1 MLNFFSK
8 SCAVSCVSRRVTLLR
23 LGLIFVVDS
32 GPQLRKE
39 DATSLKAINQSLQA
53 EVAKRDTDEMSVRT
67 NFMVETIN
75 SLAHKGLKTGKAES
89 LINAEHTSRIK
100 TILGSLGERTIKAS
114 EPLNITLKDLRESDR
129 RGKWW
134 IVGASYRDDHFQKN
148 SITSQPLLPS
158 HQDRPELGTSSS
170 ENVDLLQ
177 LARQLG
183 LNTDI
188 RRSIFVTLVSGDDF
202 ETACDRLRKL
212 PLNAGQRAEIP
223 RVLIRCSGAQEQYN
237 PYYTLIARRLISREP
252 KLKRAFQYS
261 LWNLFER
268 VRLEGS
274 DGDESAGTDTLGL
287 RSLINHARMFGTLI
301 AEDGLSIVVLRDLNF
316 AFLPDK
322 LQQLAE
328 LLLITV
334 ILRSQESA
342 QDSRN
347 EKSLMEIFLKAKDAA
362 DMVHGLRFFLKKV
375 VSKTDFA
382 GTPEKQATVRWG
394 CKVARD
400 ALNAIPLSI
409 VAEVG
414 D

>member
-1 MLNFFSK
+1 
-8 SCAVSCVSRRVTLLR
+8 
-23 LGLIFVVDS
+23 
-32 GPQLRKE
+32 
-39 DATSLKAINQSLQA
+39 
-53 EVAKRDTDEMSVRT
+53 MSVRT

-75 SLAHKGLKTGKAES
+75 SLANKGLKTGKAES
-89 LINAEHTSRIK
+89 LINAEHTSRMKIM
-100 TILGSLGERTIKAS
+100 LGSLSERSVRAS

-134 IVGASYRDDHFQKN
+134 IVGASYRDDQIQKK
-148 SITSQPLLPS
+148 SVTSQPVLDS
-158 HQDRPELGTSSS
+158 HQDRPELGAVGS
-170 ENVDLLQ
+170 ENLDLLQ

-188 RRSIFVTLVSGDDF
+188 RRSIFVTLVSGEDF

-268 VRLEGS
+268 IRLEGT
-274 DGDESAGTDTLGL
+274 DGDEPGGAETLEL
-287 RSLINHARMFGTLI
+287 RSLINHATMFGTLI
-301 AEDGLSIVVLRDLNF
+301 AEDGLSIGVLRDLNF
-316 AFLPDK
+316 ALLPDK

-342 QDSRN
+342 EDGRN
-347 EKSLMEIFLKAKDAA
+347 EKSLMKIFLKAKDAP
-362 DMVHGLRFFLKKV
+362 DVVHGLRFFLKKV

-382 GTPEKQATVRWG
+382 GSREKKATVRWG

-400 ALNAIPLSI
+400 ALNVIPLSTA
-409 VAEVG
+409 AEAG